1 MYRDQPDIDKVLHNT
16 GLILTNEEHMIENL
30 NHLPDLG
37 KINNEFLLFNVVYY
51 TERLENTNNNRRNY
65 FKGDYINLI
74 LSWKEQCAIHSVMY
88 CTKRLGFEK
97 TVDCYENDL

>member
-16 GLILTNEEHMIENL
+16 GLILTKEEHMIENL

-74 LSWKEQCAIHSVMY
+74 LSWKEQCAIHSVTY